1 MPTGHA
7 WSVAGKRSVAAV
19 ILVLLPLAPSLLLAP
34 LGLGAATGTFAL
46 GAAAGLIAGLMVNL
60 RFGVAVAVVVGI
72 ANLVALPAA
81 PYAIPAGLVMAAVAM
96 LYGLTARR
104 GLTAIIVVAPES
116 VAFTLAE
123 PPQVLAHQGILVNAL
138 VVGGVALVGG
148 LWGAGA
154 GAIIGRRLPHKKP
167 VGVSTRRAVTFAVTM
182 AAVTGVTMAVVVAMQ
197 LQHGGAWILLTILL
211 VAQPRLHQTWSKTL
225 ERLLGTVLGFAIA
238 LAIGLVV
245 DSPGVVVAVGLLF
258 VAVAVYL
265 HLSPKRP
272 YWQYTMVLTP
282 GIVLVEG
289 SGSSV
294 VSTDV
299 ARLWFTAVGAS
310 IALVVVAV
318 LRWRLGPD
326 GPDEEHLDD
335 ATVTPASS

>member
-1 MPTGHA
+1 M
-7 WSVAGKRSVAAV
+7 AGKRSVAAV

-46 GAAAGLIAGLMVNL
+46 GAAAGLIAGLMVDL

-72 ANLVALPAA
+72 ANLVALAAA
-81 PYAIPAGLVMAAVAM
+81 PYAILAGLVMAAVAM

-104 GLTAIIVVAPES
+104 GITAIIVVAPES

-123 PPQVLAHQGILVNAL
+123 PPQVLANGSILVNAL
-138 VVGGVALVGG
+138 AVGGVALVGG

-154 GAIIGRRLPHKKP
+154 GAILGRRLPHKKP
-167 VGVSTRRAVTFAVTM
+167 VGVTTRRAVAFAGII
-182 AAVTGVTMAVVVAMQ
+182 AAVTGVTMGVVVAMQ

-211 VAQPRLHQTWSKTL
+211 VAQPGLHQTWRKAL

-238 LAIGLVV
+238 MAVGLLVQRPQV
-245 DSPGVVVAVGLLF
+245 IVGLGLLF
-258 VAVAVYL
+258 VALAVYL
-265 HLSPKRP
+265 RMDSKRP
-272 YWQYTMVLTP
+272 YWQFTMVLTP

-294 VSTDV
+294 VSTDL
-299 ARLWFTAVGAS
+299 ARLWFTLVGAG
-310 IALVVVAV
+310 IALVVVAL

-326 GPDEEHLDD
+326 GPVEEHHDD
-335 ATVTPASS
+335 AKATPASS